1 MSDEGEMKAAVLETS
16 AADSRAPVLRQILP
30 WAALRRYN
38 LPAFIVLLAVITGI
52 FEPKFWSL
60 INLNNL
66 LLQIAPLLVL
76 TAGQAF
82 AVVGGGLDL
91 SVSTILAAA
100 GVGGVMVM
108 NAAGIPAGMIAMVL
122 IGGGIGLINGLV
134 ITRFRI
140 SPFVVTLGMLS
151 ICRGATLVV
160 TGGLPVYNIPSRFLD
175 IFGDGRLAGIPVGG
189 LIAIACVL
197 VCAFLLH
204 NTVFGRYVFAVGA
217 NPVAAY
223 NSGIEVERVTLGI
236 YVITG
241 LTSGIAAI
249 VLTSWVAAAQPLAG
263 AGLELQSLAAVV
275 IGGAALTGG
284 VGSMLGVV
292 YGVVILGILS
302 NGLNMVGVSSFYQ
315 TMTIG
320 IIIVVAVILDR
331 LRERM

>member
-140 SPFVVTLGMLS
+140 SPFVVTLGM
-151 ICRGATLVV
+151 
-160 TGGLPVYNIPSRFLD
+160 VYNIPSRFLD

-204 NTVFGRYVFAVGA
+204 NRVFGRYVFAVGA

>member
-1 MSDEGEMKAAVLETS
+1 MADDSKTKAAILN
-16 AADSRAPVLRQILP
+16 APAIAGDASSMRRIVP
-30 WAALRRYN
+30 WAALKRYN
-38 LPAFIVLLAVITGI
+38 LPAFIVLLAVITGVL
-52 FEPKFWSL
+52 EPKFWSL
-60 INLNNL
+60 VNLNNL
-66 LLQIAPLLVL
+66 LLQIAPLLAI
-76 TAGQAF
+76 TAGQSF
-82 AVVGGGLDL
+82 AVIGGGLDL
-91 SVSTILAAA
+91 SVSAILAAA

-108 NAAGIPAGMIAMVL
+108 NVAGIPAGMVAMVL
-122 IGGGIGLINGLV
+122 IGAGIGLINGLV

-160 TGGLPVYNIPSRFLD
+160 TGGLPVYDIPSRFLD
-175 IFGDGRLAGIPVGG
+175 IFGDGRFLGIPVGG
-189 LIAIACVL
+189 LIAVACVL
-197 VCAFLLH
+197 ACGFLLH
-204 NTVFGRYVFAVGA
+204 NTVFGRYVYAVGA

-241 LTSGIAAI
+241 LTAGIAAI

-292 YGVVILGILS
+292 YGVVILGMLS

-331 LRERM
+331 LRERV